1 MATLAKNQVTVVD
14 LSDAKQVQ
22 VYLSATQGWGQ
33 THNPDAKSY
42 TPNFVTKN
50 NVITP
55 QVFQTGASNN
65 QLAQCSGIVWT
76 VGGAAVTSSTS
87 GLKVNA
93 DHTLTISKNFT
104 SPTTVKFEATF
115 TDSTTK
121 ATIKVASEKTIN
133 YVEGV
138 GALFQV
144 RAIPTKDT
152 FSQSDKADITV
163 VATCYRGGTVD
174 SDGVTYKWEALKGGS
189 WQAVTSGRASA
200 GTLTVKA
207 DDVDSFQTFR
217 VTATDS
223 GTGATGGAA
232 TASDLVTIRDMT
244 DPYRI
249 DWDMPQGDKIKNGTG
264 SITIGAQV
272 WQGTDKIEDASTAVA
287 SRIFTY
293 TWTKYNAA
301 GTVTNW
307 NGTTSPTKTGNP
319 ITVSAADVSQKTT
332 IVCEISK

>member
-1 MATLAKNQVTVVD
+1 MATLARNQVTVVD

-22 VYLSATQGWGQ
+22 VYLSASQGWGQ

-42 TPNFVTKN
+42 TPNFVTAN

-55 QVFQTGASNN
+55 QIYQTGASSN
-65 QLAQCSGIVWT
+65 QLSQCTGIVWT
-76 VGGAAVTSSTS
+76 VGGAQVTSSTS
-87 GLKVNA
+87 GLKVND

-121 ATIKVASEKTIN
+121 ATNKVVAEETIN

-144 RAIPTKDT
+144 IVTTPKGDT
-152 FSQSDKADITV
+152 FNQSHKDDLTA

-174 SDGVTYKWEALKGGS
+174 SDGITYTWEALKGGT
-189 WQAVTSGRASA
+189 WDKVTSGASA
-200 GTLTVKA
+200 GALTVKA

-223 GTGATGGAA
+223 GSGVGGKA
-232 TASDLVTIRDMT
+232 TASALVTFRDMT

-249 DWDMPQGDKIKNGTG
+249 ELLMAQGNVIKNGTG
-264 SITIGAQV
+264 SVSIEAQV
-272 WQGTDKIEDASTAVA
+272 WQGSDKLEDASTASA
-287 SRIFTY
+287 SRVFTY